1 MLGITRMTLSSQ
13 SGGLTMSDRLQG
25 NEDLFSEV
33 ARGDLHHGH
42 QQSVPAIMVENLLN
56 SLVAL
61 HQHLDND
68 QTYCT
73 KTKQSELIL
82 NKLQL

>member
-1 MLGITRMTLSSQ
+1 MLGITSLTLSSP

-25 NEDLFSEV
+25 TQDLFSEV
-33 ARGDLHHGH
+33 ARGELHHGH
-42 QQSVPAIMVENLLN
+42 QQSVPAIMVKHLLN

-73 KTKQSELIL
+73 KTKQCELIL
-82 NKLQL
+82 NKLHL